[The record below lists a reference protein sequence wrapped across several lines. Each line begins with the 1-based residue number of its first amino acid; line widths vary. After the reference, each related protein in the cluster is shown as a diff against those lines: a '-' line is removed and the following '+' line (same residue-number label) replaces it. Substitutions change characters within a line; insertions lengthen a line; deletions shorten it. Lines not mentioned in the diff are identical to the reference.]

1 MTFDLFKSEA
11 AEPAREIITDG
22 AVVLRG
28 FIGDHGRALLDA
40 IDQIAAISPFRHMET
55 PGGHAM
61 SAAMTC
67 CGEVGWITDRR
78 GYRYEAL
85 DPVTGRPWPPM
96 PELFLKLASEAAA
109 EAGFNDFVPDACLIN
124 RYRPG
129 AKMGLH
135 QDRDEKDFGQPI
147 VSVSLGL
154 PIVFQFGGPRRSDRP
169 VRVPLEHGDV
179 VVWGGPV
186 RRNYHGVLTL
196 KAGDHPLTGAYRYNL
211 TFRKAG

>member
-1 MTFDLFKSEA
+1 MTFDLFDNETT
-11 AEPAREIITDG
+11 EPAREVIAEG

-28 FIGDHGRALLDA
+28 FAAEAAPVLLAA
-40 IDQIAAISPFRHMET
+40 IDEVASRSPFRHMET

-67 CGEVGWITDRR
+67 CGEMGWITDRR
-78 GYRYEAL
+78 GYRYEAR
-85 DPVTGRPWPPM
+85 DPVTGQPWPAM
-96 PELFLKLASEAAA
+96 PERFLALAKEAAL
-109 EAGFNDFVPDACLIN
+109 EAGFEDFVPDACLIN

-135 QDRDEKDFGQPI
+135 QDRDEQDFSQPI

-169 VRVPLEHGDV
+169 LRVPLGHGDV

-196 KAGDHPLTGAYRYNL
+196 KAGDHPLTGNCRYNL